1 LKIVIPA
8 AGQGTRLRPHTHTLP
23 KVMLPV
29 AGRPIIGHILADVA
43 GLRPEEVRLVVG
55 YRGDTVEAYARRAFP
70 DLPVRLI
77 WQESQ
82 LGLGHAVLQGL
93 DPGDHDEVLVILGDT
108 VFDVDYAEVVAHE
121 ENVLGVRPVPDPE
134 RFGIVELDG
143 SGGSI
148 SRLVEKPSEPKGNL
162 ALVGL
167 YYVHDGELLREAIA
181 GLVDEDARTR
191 GEYQLTDALQRMI
204 DVGQRFVPYEIG
216 GWYDCGKSETLLATN
231 RALLEL
237 HVPDAPAGRV
247 ERSVL
252 IPPVYVGAGCA
263 IENAV
268 VGPHVSLAERATIRD
283 SVVRDSI
290 LAEGAHIEGAFL
302 EGSIIGPEVRVRG
315 RARTVNLGENSEVT
329 W

>member
-1 LKIVIPA
+1 
-8 AGQGTRLRPHTHTLP
+8 
-23 KVMLPV
+23 MLPV

-43 GLRPEEVRLVVG
+43 GLEPEEVRLVVG

-70 DLPVRLI
+70 DLPIRLV

-82 LGLGHAVLQGL
+82 LGLGHAVLQAL
-93 DPGDHDEVLVILGDT
+93 DPGDHDAVLVILGDT
-108 VFDVDYAEVVAHE
+108 VFDVDYPEVVAHE
-121 ENVLGVRPVPDPE
+121 DNVLGVRPVPDPE

-143 SGGSI
+143 SGGRI
-148 SRLVEKPSEPKGNL
+148 SRLVEKPAQPKGNL

-167 YYVHDGELLREAIA
+167 YYVHDGELLRQAIA
-181 GLVDEDARTR
+181 GLVDDDARTR
-191 GEYQLTDALQRMI
+191 DEYQLTDALQRMI
-204 DVGQRFVPYEIG
+204 DGGERFVPYEIG

-237 HVPDAPAGRV
+237 HAPEEPADGV

-252 IPPVYVGAGCA
+252 IPPVHVGPGCA

-268 VGPHVSLAERATIRD
+268 VGPYVSLAEGATIRD

-290 LAEGAHIEGAFL
+290 LAEGAHVEGAFL
-302 EGSIIGPEVRVRG
+302 EGSIIGPAVRVRG
-315 RARTVNLGENSEVT
+315 RARTLNLGENSEVT

>member
-1 LKIVIPA
+1 MKIVIPA

-43 GLRPEEVRLVVG
+43 GLEPEEVRLVVG

-70 DLPVRLI
+70 DLPIRLV

-82 LGLGHAVLQGL
+82 LGLGHAVLQAL
-93 DPGDHDEVLVILGDT
+93 DPGDHDAVLVILGDT
-108 VFDVDYAEVVAHE
+108 VFDVDYPEVVAHE
-121 ENVLGVRPVPDPE
+121 DNVLGVRPVPDPE

-143 SGGSI
+143 SGGRI
-148 SRLVEKPSEPKGNL
+148 SRLVEKPAQPKGNL

-167 YYVHDGELLREAIA
+167 YYVHDGELLRQAIA
-181 GLVDEDARTR
+181 GLVNDDARTR
-191 GEYQLTDALQRMI
+191 DEYQLTDALQRMI
-204 DVGQRFVPYEIG
+204 DGGERFVPYEIG

-237 HVPDAPAGRV
+237 HAPEEPADGV

-252 IPPVYVGAGCA
+252 IPPVHVGPGCA

-268 VGPHVSLAERATIRD
+268 VGPYVSLAEGATIRD

-290 LAEGAHIEGAFL
+290 LAEGAHVEGAFL
-302 EGSIIGPEVRVRG
+302 EGSIIGPAVRVRG
-315 RARTVNLGENSEVT
+315 RARTLNLGENSEVT